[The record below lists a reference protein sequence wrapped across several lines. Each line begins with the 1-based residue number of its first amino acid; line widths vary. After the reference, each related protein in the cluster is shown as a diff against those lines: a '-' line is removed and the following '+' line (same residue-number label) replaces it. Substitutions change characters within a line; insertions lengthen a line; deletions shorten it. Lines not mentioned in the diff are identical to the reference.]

1 MKNIKTFE
9 QHVNESKLNE
19 SKEELYHIYF
29 VTPMYPDLEDGEG
42 WTSYG
47 KDEDDAWMNLLNY
60 FKNELTPKRG
70 KNLMQFWKT
79 QIVPKKGKVD
89 SREPFKQFQG

>member
-1 MKNIKTFE
+1 MKHIKLFE
-9 QHVNESKLNE
+9 EFINE

-60 FKNELTPKRG
+60 FKNETKRG
-70 KNLMQFWKT
+70 KNLMQFWKV
-79 QIVPKKGKVD
+79 QISPKTGKVN
-89 SREPFKQFQG
+89 SKKPFVQIQG